1 MLDTIVIIVAV
12 PNPIVHPT
20 VFQDVAG
27 EDRFGLIGR
36 HAVFCDST
44 GGLNVA
50 VAVIHA
56 DDLEIFKFFHASLHL
71 PDLSFCS

>member
-1 MLDTIVIIVAV
+1 MLK
-12 PNPIVHPT
+12 NC
-20 VFQDVAG
+20 
-27 EDRFGLIGR
+27 

-56 DDLEIFKFFHASLHL
+56 DDLESFKFFHALSHL
-71 PDLSFCS
+71 PVLFFRS